1 MQSFTFTESHSRDNE
16 ILALATT
23 EAGSSALPPFLY
35 THKTAT
41 GIIIRLMEINLRL
54 QSSDN
59 EFYSKQTQNAF
70 NHQAFSQEQ

>member
-1 MQSFTFTESHSRDNE
+1 MQSFTSTESHSRDNE

-23 EAGSSALPPFLY
+23 EARSSALPPFLY
-35 THKTAT
+35 THKPAT
-41 GIIIRLMEINLRL
+41 EIIIRLMEINLRL

-59 EFYSKQTQNAF
+59 EFYSKQTQNAL

>member
-35 THKTAT
+35 THKPAT